1 MTALGKLFRTTAFK
15 LSLLFLVVFG
25 LGSGLVLGRVAL
37 SVKGLLDDQIGQ
49 VIEAEINGLHEQYA
63 QGGVRRLTAVI
74 ERRIRDPGAS
84 LYLLANAAGER
95 LAGNIAPLPADRT
108 ARAGASETR
117 YARADESEAKRFALI
132 RVVLIRSGEFRLAVG
147 RDLEER
153 DRLRHVM
160 GRALVSSLFWL
171 AVVGVVGGLFVAFRV
186 LRRVDAMNATAG
198 RIMAGDLSERLPVA
212 GSNDEFDRLAT
223 NLNAMIARI
232 GELLAGMREVSDNI
246 AHDLKTP
253 LTRLRNRAEEALRA
267 GGETKEYRAAL
278 ERMIE
283 ESDHLI
289 RIFNA
294 LLMIARAEAGS
305 GRDAMAPVDVGATV
319 SGVAELY
326 EPVAEEAGLRLDVA
340 VEAGLTLSGNRE
352 LLGQAVA
359 NLLDNA
365 LKYGATETGR
375 EVSVQAR
382 REGEDI
388 VVRVADRGPGIAPAD
403 RGRVV
408 ERFVRLEGSRSRP
421 GSGLGLSLVAAVA
434 RLHGGR
440 LDLGDNAPGLV
451 AILRLPTTGAR

>member
-15 LSLLFLVVFG
+15 LALLFLVVFG
-25 LGSGLVLGRVAL
+25 IGSGLVLGRVAL
-37 SVKGLLDDQIGQ
+37 SVKGLLDDQIAQ
-49 VIEAEINGLHEQYA
+49 VIDAEINGLSEQYA
-63 QGGVRRLTAVI
+63 LGGVRRLTATI
-74 ERRIRDPGAS
+74 ERRIREPGAS

-95 LAGNIAPLPADRT
+95 LAGNIAPLPVDRI
-108 ARAGASETR
+108 ARAGAGETR
-117 YARADESEAKRFALI
+117 YARADETEAKRFTLM
-132 RVVLIRSGEFRLAVG
+132 RVVLIRGGEFRLVVG

-153 DRLRHVM
+153 DRLRRVM

-171 AVVGVVGGLFVAFRV
+171 AVIGVVGGLFVAFRV

-198 RIMAGDLSERLPVA
+198 RIMAGDLAERLPVA

-253 LTRLRNRAEEALRA
+253 LTRLRNRAEEALRTA
-267 GGETKEYRAAL
+267 RDEKDYRAAL

-283 ESDHLI
+283 ESDGLI

-294 LLMIARAEAGS
+294 LLMIARAEAGAW
-305 GRDAMAPVDVGATV
+305 RDAMAPLDVGELV

-326 EPVAEEAGLRLDVA
+326 EPVAEEAGMRLDVA
-340 VEAGLTLSGNRE
+340 VESGLSARGNRE
-352 LLGQAVA
+352 LVSQAVA

-365 LKYGATETGR
+365 LKYGANGQGG
-375 EVSVQAR
+375 EVTVSAR
-382 REGEDI
+382 GDGQEIAI
-388 VVRVADRGPGIAPAD
+388 VVADRGPGVAPAD
-403 RGRVV
+403 RARVL

-421 GSGLGLSLVAAVA
+421 GFGLGLSLVAAVA
-434 RLHGGR
+434 RLHGGK
-440 LDLGDNAPGLV
+440 LELADNAPGLKV
-451 AILRLPTTGAR
+451 VLTLPRGAA